1 MLHAMRWTHVAL
13 PSADL
18 DASIAWYEQFTPLRV
33 LSRMADAAGQS
44 AWLGHPE
51 AAEHPFVLV
60 LVAFDAEHGRRQR
73 QLGPFAHLGIEV
85 PTRGDVE
92 RIAAEARVSGCLH
105 WEPTDLPAPVGYV
118 CAVTDPDG
126 NVIEFSHDQGVYA
139 KAQEVW
145 GTS

>member
-1 MLHAMRWTHVAL
+1 MRWTHVAL

-18 DASIAWYEQFTPLRV
+18 DASIAWYERFTPLRV
-33 LSRMADAAGQS
+33 LTRMADAAGQS

-51 AAEHPFVLV
+51 PAEHPFVLV
-60 LVAFDAEHGRRQR
+60 LVAFDADHGHHQR

-85 PTRGDVE
+85 PSRQDVE
-92 RIAAEARVSGCLH
+92 RVAEEARAAGCLH

-139 KAQEVW
+139 KAHEVW
-145 GTS
+145 GSP